1 MFQISNQDASLFS
14 QLIMPTFNN
23 PSDPGLAI
31 SQQRSERPM
40 TDHIVCIPGDVH
52 ESVQSDT
59 ES

>member
-1 MFQISNQDASLFS
+1 
-14 QLIMPTFNN
+14 MPTFNN